1 MAGGRRPRRAAWFR
15 YAQASTVGIEMGLSV
30 AVGVFGG
37 IWLERNVTHVA
48 PWTSLAGLAVGLGAA
63 VLAVVRAAERVR
75 RDRASEPP
83 PSGDGGD
90 ASGGDAP

>member
-1 MAGGRRPRRAAWFR
+1 MTRRAPWFR

-37 IWLERNVTHVA
+37 IYLERRLGGA

-63 VLAVVRAAERVR
+63 VLSVVRAAGRVR
-75 RDRASEPP
+75 RHARAEGTNEGDRP
-83 PSGDGGD
+83 DR
-90 ASGGDAP
+90 